1 MAKHILHRLHLLQAF
16 HSSLKL
22 RQFLVV
28 YLEFRFNDMGIVLRP
43 QHLFAKHQD
52 NGTRLLLRV
61 QRFQSLGAGFHKFCK
76 KHFSSYE
83 FSMTVVRNA
92 VISIPAALTILG
104 TSEALVIPG
113 IVFTSR
119 K

>member
-1 MAKHILHRLHLLQAF
+1 
-16 HSSLKL
+16 
-22 RQFLVV
+22 
-28 YLEFRFNDMGIVLRP
+28 
-43 QHLFAKHQD
+43 
-52 NGTRLLLRV
+52 
-61 QRFQSLGAGFHKFCK
+61 
-76 KHFSSYE
+76 
-83 FSMTVVRNA
+83 MTVVRNA